1 MQDDEKAEDEAEEN
15 RIGCY
20 ELVPDLA
27 GILPRI
33 FDPWGALL
41 PGDRH
46 ISVAPS
52 RHVRPSFPKLDLCD
66 DGARAAVIG
75 RGLARAAEQVSVSSM
90 KGSPPFSD
98 ARSEAV
104 CLRSDAF
111 PDGQLCTSRNG

>member
-1 MQDDEKAEDEAEEN
+1 VQDDEKAEDEGEEN

-20 ELVPDLA
+20 ELVPDLTD
-27 GILPRI
+27 IPSPI
-33 FDPWGALL
+33 FHPSRALFTGSRL
-41 PGDRH
+41 
-46 ISVAPS
+46 ISVVPS

-75 RGLARAAEQVSVSSM
+75 RGLARAAEQVSVSST